1 MTFLLEKMC
10 VKTFI
15 NYSCYSCYMA
25 ENTTIQVS
33 KRVRDQISSF
43 GLKGESFDTVLE
55 RIYKLA
61 VKNQLKEF
69 LMSSENCI
77 PIEDARKEVEKKWPR
92 SK

>member
-1 MTFLLEKMC
+1 
-10 VKTFI
+10 
-15 NYSCYSCYMA
+15 MA

>member
-1 MTFLLEKMC
+1 MT
-10 VKTFI
+10 
-15 NYSCYSCYMA
+15 

-33 KRVRDQISSF
+33 KRVRDEIATF
-43 GLKGESFDTVLE
+43 GLKGESFDTILE

-69 LMSSENCI
+69 MMSSENCI
-77 PIEDARKEVEKKWPR
+77 SIEDARKEVDKKWPR